1 MIAVSGSTHMT
12 FHLPVSVADA
22 FAFYSDMQRL
32 IPYLPHIRLV
42 KTHAD
47 NHLRVCYF
55 AKELT
60 AYDINI
66 YCDILVETDPLEYAI
81 RVMPH
86 QVRPFIKPKAG
97 IQAASTYGRYTS
109 ESLFFPDG
117 NGTRLEYSLELS
129 AELPEPWALK
139 LIPDPV
145 LNSIASHITNARIDE
160 IAHQFIQQSAAAI
173 PAWAANG
180 KVLA

>member
-12 FHLPVSVADA
+12 FHLPVDTAAA

-32 IPYLPHIRLV
+32 IPYLPHVRFV
-42 KTHAD
+42 RAHAD

-66 YCDILVETDPLEYAI
+66 YCDILVETDPLAYAI
-81 RVMPH
+81 RINPH
-86 QVRPFIKPKAG
+86 PGRPSIKPKAG

-109 ESLFFPDG
+109 ESLFFPDSD
-117 NGTRLEYSLELS
+117 GTRLEYSLELS
-129 AELPEPWALK
+129 ASLPEPWALK
-139 LIPDPV
+139 LVPNSV
-145 LNSIASHITNARIDE
+145 LNSIASHITNTRIDE
-160 IAHQFIQQSAAAI
+160 IAHQFIKKSAAAI
-173 PAWAANG
+173 PAWATGN
-180 KVLA
+180 KVTI

>member
-12 FHLPVSVADA
+12 FYLPVDAATA

-32 IPYLPHIRLV
+32 IPYLLHIRFV
-42 KTHAD
+42 RAHAD

-55 AKELT
+55 AKELN

-66 YCDILVETDPLEYAI
+66 YCDILVETDPFAYAI
-81 RVMPH
+81 RINPH
-86 QVRPFIKPKAG
+86 SAQPLIKPKAG
-97 IQAASTYGRYTS
+97 IHTASTYGRYTS

-117 NGTRLEYSLELS
+117 DGTRLEYSLKLS
-129 AELPEPWALK
+129 ADLPEPWALK
-139 LIPDPV
+139 LVPDPV

-160 IAHQFIQQSAAAI
+160 IAHQFIKKSAAAI
-173 PAWAANG
+173 PAWAANN
-180 KVLA
+180 KVLT

>member
-12 FHLPVSVADA
+12 FHLPVDTATA

-32 IPYLPHIRLV
+32 IPYLPHIRFV
-42 KTHAD
+42 RAYSN

-55 AKELT
+55 AKELS

-66 YCDILVETDPLEYAI
+66 YCDILTETDPLAYAI
-81 RVMPH
+81 RINPH
-86 QVRPFIKPKAG
+86 SAQPPIRPKAG
-97 IQAASTYGRYTS
+97 IHAASTYGRYTS

-117 NGTRLEYSLELS
+117 DGTRLEYSLELS
-129 AELPEPWALK
+129 ADLPEPWALK
-139 LIPDPV
+139 LVPDPV

-160 IAHQFIQQSAAAI
+160 IAHQFIQPI
-173 PAWAANG
+173 CVTRFW
-180 KVLA
+180 LIL